1 MNETF
6 FIKRENTAFVS
17 LKTGSTDPDKPDV
30 DYKISTYV

>member
-6 FIKRENTAFVS
+6 FIEREHCFS
-17 LKTGSTDPDKPDV
+17 FIKTGSTDPDKPDV